1 MKLSYFVDSIFVV
14 DGFHFKGHNNC
25 SHGYNS
31 SSLEALQKYCMVLQE
46 QKNVPLAKLKIPTI
60 FMRYDNFVSLLRS
73 ITTLMNEN
81 ELAKNLLKL

>member
-1 MKLSYFVDSIFVV
+1 MNSIFVV
-14 DGFHFKGHNNC
+14 DGFHFKGHKNC

-81 ELAKNLLKL
+81 ELKISKLSI